1 MNVKKTCR
9 RENVTTY
16 CRENVK
22 MYLWCGCKN
31 VPMYLRQRL
40 NGLHRTWQPA
50 TSNPLP
56 LCASLFFPQLSSSN
70 ASWVYLLFWPKT
82 ARGLSADVSKTTVI
96 GYLGSREGLRSR
108 RAGQNLRPPGSL
120 STSALTE
127 MRQTRKEGDR
137 RESRRGKRG
146 SPKNTSAMKCAATG
160 VREHSSRVRGKKT
173 HGNWVAPFTGNAR
186 DRSDSQWIWLLFFFF
201 AHVTMQIVY
210 H

>member
-16 CRENVK
+16 CRDVLKKNVK

-146 SPKNTSAMKCAATG
+146 SPKNTSAMKMRCHWGQRAQQ
-160 VREHSSRVRGKKT
+160 SSQGEKDAQQLGGTFHRKRT
-173 HGNWVAPFTGNAR
+173 R
-186 DRSDSQWIWLLFFFF
+186 
-201 AHVTMQIVY
+201 
-210 H
+210 